1 MTINRGDH
9 WLSQIVGL
17 MDLHIYIYI
26 YINREKERRINL
38 KEYHAPD
45 NINEIEQDSSYH
57 HSVLE
62 K

>member
-9 WLSQIVGL
+9 WKSRIVGL
-17 MDLHIYIYI
+17 MDLHIYI
-26 YINREKERRINL
+26 NREKERGINL